1 MNSAIHFEN
10 AYLLLKSLHNT
21 LLKEAKLVSN
31 GLIIIFFRVNE
42 KVATPTSIL
51 LMAFNSC
58 CGKIFQKKTFQ
69 QKTFEQKTFKH
80 KYTFGKTA

>member
-21 LLKEAKLVSN
+21 SLKEALWFN
-31 GLIIIFFRVNE
+31 HHFFRVNE

-80 KYTFGKTA
+80 KYTFGITA